1 MAVLVQEG
9 SNELRNATL
18 GITVVGQDKWLQ
30 KVFCHCC
37 GVQVADV
44 GSITDIATFTR
55 EDDLSDAC
63 DYSAVKAHRTR
74 F

>member
-18 GITVVGQDKWLQ
+18 GITVVGEDKWLQ
-30 KVFCHCC
+30 KVFCHCR

-44 GSITDIATFTR
+44 GSVTDIATFTR
-55 EDDLSDAC
+55 EDDLSDAR

>member
-1 MAVLVQEG
+1 MGE
-9 SNELRNATL
+9 
-18 GITVVGQDKWLQ
+18 DKWLQ

-44 GSITDIATFTR
+44 GSVTDIATFTR
-55 EDDLSDAC
+55 EDNLSDAR